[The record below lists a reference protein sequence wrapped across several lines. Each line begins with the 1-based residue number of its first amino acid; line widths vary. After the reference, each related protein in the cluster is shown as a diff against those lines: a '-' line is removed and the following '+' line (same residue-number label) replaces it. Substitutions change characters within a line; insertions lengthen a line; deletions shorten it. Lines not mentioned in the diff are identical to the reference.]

1 MLSLK
6 TFFRVMKLE
15 EVCSSSRKERCDWLI
30 GVMWIYFK
38 LIAFPLFF
46 YGSTIKF
53 VKLLITLKAMDRE
66 REDRKRLERKKRER
80 K

>member
-1 MLSLK
+1 
-6 TFFRVMKLE
+6 
-15 EVCSSSRKERCDWLI
+15 
-30 GVMWIYFK
+30 MWIYFK